1 MKKTDRLYISYYMDK
16 NTLPTEEGTNNK
28 YFSIERKKGRV
39 ALMCPTCNRMSYFN
53 IDCTNKTT
61 SIGNTDG
68 ESLISQTYMK
78 YCDFCDY
85 TIYSVNA
92 IDGGIAEAVE
102 ILNKKGYKTLS
113 SCEGH
118 YDNKYGVTSLPY
130 ILFDDR
136 HIKEDIVSNFNDI
149 NIYPWSISSN
159 RYRRLFKPSENTNK
173 IIESS
178 EAITELFISEE
189 LVTPDFIK
197 LGAYLDKLLN
207 IVDRLRLID

>member
-53 IDCTNKTT
+53 IDCTNKST

-85 TIYSVNA
+85 TIYSVGA

-102 ILNKKGYKTLS
+102 ILNKKGYKTS
-113 SCEGH
+113 YSCEGH
-118 YDNKYGVTSLPY
+118 YDDKHGITSLPY
-130 ILFDDR
+130 ILFNPS
-136 HIKEDIVSNFNDI
+136 IGDITKNFDNI
-149 NIYPWSISSN
+149 NIYPWDVCVEKHMKQEEVNGIITV
-159 RYRRLFKPSENTNK
+159 YENDFEFRSK
-173 IIESS
+173 
-178 EAITELFISEE
+178 LYISEE
-189 LVTPDFIK
+189 LATPNVIK
-197 LGAYLDKLLN
+197 IGSYLDKLLN
-207 IVDRLRLID
+207 IVDKLKAIN